1 MIVQRQG
8 STSRNYIYEV
18 EAGQV
23 KRRRD
28 TLVVEE
34 PLEIRVI
41 THSADQ
47 KTTHSVSVTM
57 RTPGSDFELAAGFLF
72 SEGLLHRA
80 DDLQFIRYCVDDEM
94 DGEQQYNI
102 VTVELKP
109 GVFFDAESLK
119 RNFYATSSCGV
130 CGKATL
136 DAVRVQGAQE
146 VRGDAVVSREVLQSL
161 PDKLRDAQR
170 VFDRTGGLHAAALF
184 DVQGNLIEVRED
196 IGRHNAL
203 DKLIGNRFLADRLP
217 LSDCVL
223 LISGRAGFEMV
234 QKSAMAGVPIVAS
247 VSAPS
252 SLAVELAEQ
261 FNMTLIGFLRGA
273 RFNIYSGRQRIQT

>member
-1 MIVQRQG
+1 VIRPG
-8 STSRNYIYEV
+8 STSQTYIYEV
-18 EAGQV
+18 EADRV

-41 THSADQ
+41 AHAGDRKATHPVA
-47 KTTHSVSVTM
+47 VTM
-57 RTPGSDFELAAGFLF
+57 RTPGHDFELAAGFLF
-72 SEGLLHRA
+72 SEGLLRRA
-80 DDLQFIRYCVDDEM
+80 DDLQFIRYCVDDEV

-109 GVFFDAESLK
+109 GVVFDMDSLK

-136 DAVRVQGAQE
+136 EAVRVQGAQAI
-146 VRGDAVVSREVLQSL
+146 RGEHVVSRAVLQSL

-184 DVQGNLIEVRED
+184 DMQGGLIEVRED

-217 LSDCVL
+217 LSESVL
-223 LISGRAGFEMV
+223 LLSGRAGFEMV
-234 QKSAMAGVPIVAS
+234 QKAAMAGAPIVAS

-252 SLAVELAEQ
+252 SLAVDLAGQ
-261 FNMTLIGFLRGA
+261 FDMTLVGFLRGA